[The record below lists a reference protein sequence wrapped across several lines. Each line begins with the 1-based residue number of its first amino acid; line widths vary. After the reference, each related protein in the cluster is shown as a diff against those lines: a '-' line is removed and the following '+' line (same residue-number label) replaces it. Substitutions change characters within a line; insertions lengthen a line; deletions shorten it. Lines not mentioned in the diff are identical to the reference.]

1 MIMVMHSL
9 AAANRSTD
17 YTVRNEAEAVV
28 LETSCYAF
36 GGRIRLIAK
45 VNVNKDNMFYCI
57 IIHNLLIIVAS
68 CYFRCILSID

>member
-57 IIHNLLIIVAS
+57 YIIIVAS